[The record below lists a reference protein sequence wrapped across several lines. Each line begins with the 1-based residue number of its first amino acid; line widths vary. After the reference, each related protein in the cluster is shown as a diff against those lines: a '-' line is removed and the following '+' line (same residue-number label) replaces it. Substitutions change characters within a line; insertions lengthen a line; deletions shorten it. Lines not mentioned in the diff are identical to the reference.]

1 MDKRQ
6 KRFIVFMVIFLLAV
20 IAAVVYFVI
29 ADPEVDS
36 RDINVTTVNSVP
48 TS

>member
-1 MDKRQ
+1 MDKRKQ
-6 KRFIVFMVIFLLAV
+6 RFIVFVVIFLLTV
-20 IAAVVYFVI
+20 IAAVVYFVV

>member
-20 IAAVVYFVI
+20 IIAVVYFIV
-29 ADPEVDS
+29 ADPDVDS
-36 RDINVTTVNSVP
+36 RDINVTTVNTVP

>member
-6 KRFIVFMVIFLLAV
+6 KRFIVFMFIFLLAV
-20 IAAVVYFVI
+20 IIAVVYFVVT
-29 ADPEVDS
+29 DPVVDS
-36 RDINVTTVNSVP
+36 RDIDTTVVN

>member
-29 ADPEVDS
+29 ADPEVE
-36 RDINVTTVNSVP
+36 VEPTVYTT
-48 TS
+48 TTT